1 MGSQVQVLKGE
12 QKEALQ
18 KCEAFLVIMISMFCV
33 YIIYSSKLNRFYIG
47 TTDNFEIRL
56 KQHNSA
62 AYPDSFTCNGIPWT
76 QYLLIENLA
85 SNQAYAIEL
94 HIKKMKSKKYI
105 ENLLIYPEII
115 QRLLQRYSF

>member
-1 MGSQVQVLKGE
+1 MTVNHGVSGSSPEGGAKQDKPS
-12 QKEALQ
+12 AMM
-18 KCEAFLVIMISMFCV
+18 AFLVILISLFCV

-56 KQHNSA
+56 MQHNSA

-94 HIKKMKSKKYI
+94 HIKK
-105 ENLLIYPEII
+105 
-115 QRLLQRYSF
+115 